1 MPEVS
6 DERRQPS
13 ARGRRRRRPEAKP
26 SRVRM
31 SAAQRR
37 EQLISIGRQLFA
49 ERGFDAT
56 SIEEVAARA
65 KVSKPVVYEHFGG
78 KEGLYAVVVDR
89 EVRALL
95 DRITT
100 ALTAGHPRELL
111 EQAALA
117 LLDYIEEETDG
128 FRVLVR
134 ESPVMSGTG
143 NFSSVLNDVAHQV
156 EHILGAEFKS
166 RGYDPKLA
174 ELYSQALVGMVA
186 LTGRWWL
193 EVRKPRKETVA
204 AHLVNLAWNGLSHLE
219 AKPTLITRAALR
231 WTAGSATAVQRA
243 RRTGCLRCVRTPPR
257 RFGGPTLS
265 YRPVASRIRPN
276 ISETTTVDIEKLRKF
291 ASVCSS
297 DHHQDAR

>member
-1 MPEVS
+1 VS
-6 DERRQPS
+6 VTIGELPPADWQDGS
-13 ARGRRRRRPEAKP
+13 VTDDARGREPVSRPVSAAKSS

-31 SAAQRR
+31 SFSQRR
-37 EQLISIGRQLFA
+37 EQLILIGRQLFA

-56 SIEEVAARA
+56 SIEEIASRA

-89 EVRALL
+89 EVTALL
-95 DRITT
+95 NRLAT

-117 LLDYIEEETDG
+117 LLDYIEEETNG

-134 ESPVMSGTG
+134 DSPVMSTSG

-156 EHILGAEFKS
+156 EHILGAEFKARS
-166 RGYDPKLA
+166 YDPKLA
-174 ELYSQALVGMVA
+174 ELYAQALVGMVA

-219 AKPTLITRAALR
+219 AKPTLLTRKA
-231 WTAGSATAVQRA
+231 
-243 RRTGCLRCVRTPPR
+243 
-257 RFGGPTLS
+257 
-265 YRPVASRIRPN
+265 
-276 ISETTTVDIEKLRKF
+276 K
-291 ASVCSS
+291 
-297 DHHQDAR
+297 

>member
-1 MPEVS
+1 
-6 DERRQPS
+6 
-13 ARGRRRRRPEAKP
+13 
-26 SRVRM
+26 M

-37 EQLISIGRQLFA
+37 EQLIAIGRQLFA

-56 SIEEVAARA
+56 SVEEVAARA

-95 DRITT
+95 DRIAA

-117 LLDYIEEETDG
+117 LLDYIESETDG

-134 ESPVMSGTG
+134 ESPGMTAAGS
-143 NFSSVLNDVAHQV
+143 FSSVLNDIAHQV
-156 EHILGAEFKS
+156 EHILGAEFKA
-166 RGYDPKLA
+166 RDYDPRLA

-186 LTGRWWL
+186 LAGRWWL

-219 AKPTLITRAALR
+219 QRPALITRPGR
-231 WTAGSATAVQRA
+231 
-243 RRTGCLRCVRTPPR
+243 
-257 RFGGPTLS
+257 
-265 YRPVASRIRPN
+265 
-276 ISETTTVDIEKLRKF
+276 
-291 ASVCSS
+291 
-297 DHHQDAR
+297 

>member
-1 MPEVS
+1 
-6 DERRQPS
+6 
-13 ARGRRRRRPEAKP
+13 
-26 SRVRM
+26 M
-31 SAAQRR
+31 SFSQRR
-37 EQLISIGRQLFA
+37 EQLILVGRQLFA

-56 SIEEVAARA
+56 SIEEISARA

-89 EVRALL
+89 EVTALL
-95 DRITT
+95 ERITG

-117 LLDYIEEETDG
+117 LLDYIEQETNG

-134 ESPVMSGTG
+134 ESPVMSQSG
-143 NFSSVLNDVAHQV
+143 NFSSVLNDVAHHV

-204 AHLVNLAWNGLSHLE
+204 AHLVNLAWNGLSHLDP
-219 AKPTLITRAALR
+219 KPSLNTRK
-231 WTAGSATAVQRA
+231 AT
-243 RRTGCLRCVRTPPR
+243 
-257 RFGGPTLS
+257 
-265 YRPVASRIRPN
+265 
-276 ISETTTVDIEKLRKF
+276 
-291 ASVCSS
+291 
-297 DHHQDAR
+297 